1 VEIRFSRHAKNK
13 MRLYNLTPDDV
24 REAINRGKKLN
35 RGDKWESQRGKLRVI
50 WLVVGS
56 YTLVLTVIKTR

>member
-24 REAINRGKKLN
+24 REAINRGEKLN